1 MTLGLGLLLHRLWK
15 PASNNSTAVYFQWYF
30 LVTRNNQRLLSVGDN
45 DRRSKRFCSNA
56 VLCISF
62 TWLIVKTRNQMTSDR
77 RSKHTWSNCVL
88 CIPLILSASSKW
100 MLATYMQRMHTGN
113 DNLAPV
119 VQKLD
124 NAIHQLNH
132 YPPDKCQ
139 GNQLRFPVDS
149 DLSGG

>member
-1 MTLGLGLLLHRLWK
+1 
-15 PASNNSTAVYFQWYF
+15 
-30 LVTRNNQRLLSVGDN
+30 
-45 DRRSKRFCSNA
+45 
-56 VLCISF
+56 
-62 TWLIVKTRNQMTSDR
+62 
-77 RSKHTWSNCVL
+77 
-88 CIPLILSASSKW
+88 

-113 DNLAPV
+113 NNLAPV

-124 NAIHQLNH
+124 NPIHQLNH

>member
-15 PASNNSTAVYFQWYF
+15 PASNNSTAIYFQRYF
-30 LVTRNNQRLLSVGDN
+30 LVTRNNQRLLCAGDN

-56 VLCISF
+56 VLCIRF
-62 TWLIVKTRNQMTSDR
+62 TWSIVKMLNQMTSDR

-88 CIPLILSASSKW
+88 CIPFILRASSKR
-100 MLATYMQRMHTGN
+100 MLATYMQRMHN
-113 DNLAPV
+113 NNLAPV

-124 NAIHQLNH
+124 NAIHQINH
-132 YPPDKCQ
+132 HPPDKCL
-139 GNQLRFPVDS
+139 GNQLRYPLDI